1 MSSKEEISNYLKELK
16 KIDLVLPKIGKSLSS
31 FFSRFRSKKLTI
43 ETEVKGLEQIEHAKQ
58 KLEPLPKKKTVEVKV
73 KKRGKLSGLSG
84 KTDGMGQAVKKL
96 PEPPVALWSKMKGV
110 FRSLHSAVN
119 DLIGGLKNVTGYL
132 VSSGG
137 GALILADGFKS
148 LIKIGQHFYNSW
160 IDGMK
165 EAAAMSE
172 QNASSIR
179 EAAQANG
186 LGKSHK
192 PQVSSGKPGVRETLT
207 VN

>member
-1 MSSKEEISNYLKELK
+1 
-16 KIDLVLPKIGKSLSS
+16 
-31 FFSRFRSKKLTI
+31 
-43 ETEVKGLEQIEHAKQ
+43 
-58 KLEPLPKKKTVEVKV
+58 
-73 KKRGKLSGLSG
+73 
-84 KTDGMGQAVKKL
+84 
-96 PEPPVALWSKMKGV
+96 MKDV
-110 FRSLHSAVN
+110 FRSLHSGINGVS
-119 DLIGGLKNVTGYL
+119 GGLKNIGDNFL
-132 VSSGG
+132 SSGG